1 MDRHR
6 HPSSVVMITRLL
18 ALAVPLAFTAT
29 AAFAQAFPVTIDHA
43 FGTTTIEAEPQRIV
57 TWGWA
62 SQDAVLALGEIPVG
76 IPHFANG
83 GDETG
88 ALGWDKD
95 AVAALGGTFPTIL
108 PAGNDVPV
116 EAVAALQPDLIIAV
130 YSDRKST
137 RLNSSH

>member
-1 MDRHR
+1 MSRTPPR
-6 HPSSVVMITRLL
+6 ATRTDTRFPYT
-18 ALAVPLAFTAT
+18 PLF
-29 AAFAQAFPVTIDHA
+29 
-43 FGTTTIEAEPQRIV
+43 RS
-57 TWGWA
+57 WGWA

-76 IPHFANG
+76 IPHFAYG
-83 GDETG
+83 GDENG